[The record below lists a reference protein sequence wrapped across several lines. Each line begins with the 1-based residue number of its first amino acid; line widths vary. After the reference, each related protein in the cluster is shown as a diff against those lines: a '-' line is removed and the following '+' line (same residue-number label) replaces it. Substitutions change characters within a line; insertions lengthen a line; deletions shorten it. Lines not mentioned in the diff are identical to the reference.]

1 MVNVKRWDDLQILRL
16 IDKFEESEP
25 AVLATAFSLMQRMR
39 PGAELD
45 HQRDP
50 APFAKELILARDA
63 GFLTFDDRVYGQRPS
78 DPKMEAYM
86 WLQQVRDLSLTLVG
100 RDRARGLEIL
110 TRLPD
115 PDQDDGRM
123 ITGLTLEEIAQ
134 SIGDTFT
141 RSQLPTFFIDSGLP
155 EDFMPTE
162 VSGDK
167 SQYVMSVFMSLH
179 DGGSAARRSLRYFIG
194 AWLSDRLHAS
204 PTDNA
209 RRGIVDHLGRQGWH
223 VQEGVL
229 VIGERTAVDS
239 APLNPLN
246 RDVRIASLHATIR
259 QVAERY
265 LDRGAPEVAI
275 FEAFKA
281 INNRVKEMTGLDS
294 DGQDLMTKAIGD
306 TNPLIQFG
314 DLTKE
319 SGRNVQAGFRFI
331 FMGVV
336 RGIRNPDAH
345 EQFRPLNDEEA
356 FEELSLA
363 SMLMRRL
370 DAAIR
375 KGDR

>member
-1 MVNVKRWDDLQILRL
+1 
-16 IDKFEESEP
+16 
-25 AVLATAFSLMQRMR
+25 
-39 PGAELD
+39 
-45 HQRDP
+45 
-50 APFAKELILARDA
+50 
-63 GFLTFDDRVYGQRPS
+63 
-78 DPKMEAYM
+78 
-86 WLQQVRDLSLTLVG
+86 
-100 RDRARGLEIL
+100 
-110 TRLPD
+110 
-115 PDQDDGRM
+115 
-123 ITGLTLEEIAQ
+123 
-134 SIGDTFT
+134 
-141 RSQLPTFFIDSGLP
+141 
-155 EDFMPTE
+155 
-162 VSGDK
+162 
-167 SQYVMSVFMSLH
+167 
-179 DGGSAARRSLRYFIG
+179 
-194 AWLSDRLHAS
+194 
-204 PTDNA
+204 
-209 RRGIVDHLGRQGWH
+209 
-223 VQEGVL
+223 
-229 VIGERTAVDS
+229 
-239 APLNPLN
+239 
-246 RDVRIASLHATIR
+246 VRIASLHATIR